1 MNKTYYICKYTPIEI
16 LEAMGADPVLLE
28 DMVDDFYVYD
38 EKSYSMIGE
47 KTGRVFEL
55 GMRIPV
61 RVKKTDKLLRT
72 IDFELYEEEGE

>member
-1 MNKTYYICKYTPIEI
+1 
-16 LEAMGADPVLLE
+16 
-28 DMVDDFYVYD
+28 MVDDFYVYD